1 MSTADSSRQDWI
13 DWQNHRG
20 LVESRNR
27 WRSAAFV
34 AGSLAVVI
42 AGVAV
47 GNAEMVE
54 RANGRTADAF
64 DIATKAIDIANT
76 AVDQRNDAIAIARN
90 CDGDGER

>member
-1 MSTADSSRQDWI
+1 MSTADSSRQDWT
-13 DWQNHRG
+13 DWQNHRS

-34 AGSLAVVI
+34 TGSLSVI
-42 AGVAV
+42 LAGVGI

-64 DIATKAIDIANT
+64 DIATRAI
-76 AVDQRNDAIAIARN
+76 DQRNDAIVR
-90 CDGDGER
+90 CEMGR